1 VITGPPDAEPGSTD
15 IGTPPSDAPVE
26 ARRATPPPLLR
37 LRWALPVALAGG
49 LLLAAA
55 FAPVGAW
62 PLAVVSPALLAIAL
76 SGRSLRAA
84 FTVGLVFG
92 LAFFFPLVAWVINL
106 AWFAWVALA
115 IASALIFAVFAVAQR
130 LLLNLRYWPLAVAGW
145 WVAAEAFRDRWPWG
159 GFPWGRLAM
168 SQAGLPTQG
177 WAAIGGPPVLSFVV
191 ALTGTMLAWLLL
203 TVLTNTGLAN
213 RGRTKTEPTYDAG
226 PTGGGR
232 RRWRR
237 PEMAAAAFAVTVGL
251 SCLPAALP
259 LDPVP
264 ADAKTAVVAAI
275 QGNVPRARSLAAQL
289 DELQVTLNH
298 ATATEKLAGEV
309 AAGKLP
315 RPDLVVWPENS
326 TDIDPTQYPPIYQ
339 EIATAASAIGRPILV
354 GAVLQNPQR
363 NVGLL
368 WLPGKGP
375 TTLYAKRQ
383 LVPFGE
389 YIPFRSLISKI
400 TSLTSLQPVDFT
412 PGDKTVIF
420 PVGQI
425 RLGDVICYEVAFDG
439 LVRSEVTAGAN
450 VLSVQSNDATYERE
464 GPTTEETGQQ
474 LAMTRIRA
482 VEFDRAVVYASTTGY
497 SAIIAPDGHLITSS
511 GTWQQA
517 ELEARVPLLTHTT
530 PASRVGAWPEWVIV
544 AATALALA
552 FAAVRE
558 GASRRRRRGTRSAD
572 GPAGITEGL

>member
-1 VITGPPDAEPGSTD
+1 VITGAPDAWPGST
-15 IGTPPSDAPVE
+15 E
-26 ARRATPPPLLR
+26 AVTATPDGPVKARPGTPPLLR
-37 LRWALPVALAGG
+37 LRWALTVALASG

-62 PLAVVSPALLAIAL
+62 PLAVVSPALLVVAL
-76 SGRSLRAA
+76 SGRSLRGA

-106 AWFAWVALA
+106 AWFAWAGLA
-115 IASALIFAVFAVAQR
+115 VASAVIFAVFAVAQR
-130 LLLNLRYWPLAVAGW
+130 LLLNLRGWPLAVAGW

-177 WAAIGGPPVLSFVV
+177 WAAIGGPPVLSFAV
-191 ALTGTMLAWLLL
+191 ALTGATLSWVLL
-203 TVLTNTGLAN
+203 TALTNTGLTN
-213 RGRTKTEPTYDAG
+213 TG
-226 PTGGGR
+226 PTDGR
-232 RRWRR
+232 VRRWRR
-237 PEMAAAAFAVTVGL
+237 TGIAAAAFAATAGA

-264 ADAKTAVVAAI
+264 ANAKTAVVAGI
-275 QGNVPRARSLAAQL
+275 QGNVPRARSLQAQL

-309 AAGKLP
+309 AAGKEP

-326 TDIDPTQYPPIYQ
+326 TDIDPTEDPSIYQ
-339 EIATAASAIGRPILV
+339 EIADAADAIDRPLMV

-363 NVGLL
+363 NAGLL
-368 WLPGKGP
+368 WLPAKGP
-375 TTLYAKRQ
+375 TAMYVKRR

-389 YIPFRSLISKI
+389 FLPFRGLISKM
-400 TSLTSLQPVDFT
+400 TSLTQLMPTDFV
-412 PGDKTVIF
+412 PGHQTVVF

-425 RLGDVICYEVAFDG
+425 RLGDVICYEIAFDD
-439 LVRSEVTAGAN
+439 LVRSEVTAGASL
-450 VLSVQSNDATYERE
+450 LSVQSNDATFERE
-464 GPTTEETGQQ
+464 GPITEESGQQ
-474 LAMTRIRA
+474 LAMARIRA

-511 GTWQQA
+511 GMWQQA

-530 PASRVGAWPEWVIV
+530 LANRLGAWPEWVIV

-552 FAAVRE
+552 FATARE
-558 GASRRRRRGTRSAD
+558 TASRRRQRRA
-572 GPAGITEGL
+572 